1 MVTCL
6 QIRLRRAAHDSEVVF
21 DLLPTTAGQER
32 YDGLLVQSVVGEEGI
47 DVARVPLN
55 VFRDFIDRGVP
66 YVMNGIMVFLLKK
79 GYLKGQDGE
88 ELVDVSTYIANA
100 VLFPSPNLGRDVV
113 VHGYLGLGANVFGNG

>member
-6 QIRLRRAAHDSEVVF
+6 QIRLRRAAHDGEVVF

-66 YVMNGIMVFLLKK
+66 YVMDGIMVFLLKK
-79 GYLKGQDGE
+79 RYLKGQDGE